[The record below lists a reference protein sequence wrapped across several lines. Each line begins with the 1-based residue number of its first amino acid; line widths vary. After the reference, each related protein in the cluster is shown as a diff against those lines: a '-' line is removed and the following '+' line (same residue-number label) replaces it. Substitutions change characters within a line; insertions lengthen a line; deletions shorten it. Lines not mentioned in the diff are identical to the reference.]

1 MAFRYYRIGANTPSD
16 IVLPISPESYE
27 AYEKS
32 TGVYQLARSGIDSV
46 GSTMRLSNFLA
57 REKGGTLLG
66 YYKMAAEGAIGL
78 DIGLDKAKLLPQ
90 VPSSTALPAV
100 KIPVI
105 NLAKNTMLDIFL
117 RAKAQATRAYGIY
130 PGIVD
135 STGKSVPLTTPA
147 MVIDTYQFLFKHLR
161 KARQTVDITGDKRR
175 LDAANDVLKRS
186 LLFFNRAMGLADV
199 KVSPFNLEYIRL
211 LKTSVLPANLVK
223 AFWDNAR
230 GISIQLESI
239 KGRTAFTEFRLLGVS
254 FYERAQELVK
264 QIPKAGEG
272 FLKAIKTLLIVV
284 AVLLGGFLV
293 LKVFELARAV

>member
-1 MAFRYYRIGANTPSD
+1 MAFGYYRIGANTPSD
-16 IVLPISPESYE
+16 VVLPISPESYE

-46 GSTMRLSNFLA
+46 GSARSFSNFLA
-57 REKGGTLLG
+57 REKEGTLLG
-66 YYKMAAEGAIGL
+66 YYTLAAKGAV
-78 DIGLDKAKLLPQ
+78 GLDKAKLLPQ

-100 KIPVI
+100 KIPAI
-105 NLAKNTMLDIFL
+105 KPDNQNTMLDIFL

-147 MVIDTYQFLFKHLR
+147 MVIDTYQFLFKRLR

-199 KVSPFNLEYIRL
+199 KVSPLNLEYIRL
-211 LKTSVLPANLVK
+211 LKTSVLPANLAK

-254 FYERAQELVK
+254 FYERAQEVVDK
-264 QIPKAGEG
+264 IPKAGTG
-272 FLKAIKTLLIVV
+272 LLKAIKTLLIVV

-293 LKVFELARAV
+293 LKVFELARW